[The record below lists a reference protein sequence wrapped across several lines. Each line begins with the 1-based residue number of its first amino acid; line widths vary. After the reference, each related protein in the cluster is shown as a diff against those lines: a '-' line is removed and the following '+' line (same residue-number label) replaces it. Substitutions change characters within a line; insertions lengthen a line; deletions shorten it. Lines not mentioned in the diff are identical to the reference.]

1 MENPPAVWP
10 KAPSPT
16 PEILGIAG
24 APGVLATCLAKTVAV
39 WCAYIATP
47 AFPPAAV
54 YSHRIPPPGSP
65 VRIGP
70 LWETPSAASACAK
83 VGQVGAPAATGAVV
97 ADGAVVAEDVG
108 LAV

>member
-1 MENPPAVWP
+1 MDTPPTVWP

-16 PEILGIAG
+16 PGILGIAG
-24 APGVLATCLAKTVAV
+24 APGAWATCPAKTVAV
-39 WCAYIATP
+39 WCAYIAT
-47 AFPPAAV
+47 AAMPPAPV
-54 YSHRIPPPGSP
+54 YSHRIPPPRSP
-65 VRIGP
+65 VRIDP